1 MKELGL
7 PLRFPGKPGAYGSLL
22 KVTYV
27 GLLAKATVWAA
38 TEERCAN
45 QAFYITNGDMF
56 RWNELWPK
64 ANSM

>member
-1 MKELGL
+1 M
-7 PLRFPGKPGAYGSLL
+7 
-22 KVTYV
+22 